1 MMALTMIT
9 TMMKRMMSLRRTTL
23 MMTVIMTLMLTLVR
37 IKMVTTAIMRTTT
50 WRRTTMMMTAGGCGQ
65 PHSSVTAPLLFLP
78 LGKLSSSISRQYIS
92 KLSSSISRQYISKL
106 SSSISNCAIL
116 CLKCI
121 STRSLVQCTRIK
133 KTFGECEIWHRHTAT
148 RWMLHCFHYLED
160 SLFKEIC
167 NLAHIYKTV
176 DRPALS
182 SQYF

>member
-116 CLKCI
+116 CSKCI
-121 STRSLVQCTRIK
+121 CARSPVQCTRIK
-133 KTFGECEIWHRHTAT
+133 KLSGSAKYGTDILQHLPVECCTAVIIWKPAYSRRYAT
-148 RWMLHCFHYLED
+148 WRT
-160 SLFKEIC
+160 STK
-167 NLAHIYKTV
+167 
-176 DRPALS
+176 
-182 SQYF
+182 